1 MNVNVLLM
9 EVNVQNKTA
18 KKLVKKIIKIRFNVN
33 AVFTIVIAV
42 LMSIKKI
49 INVLLKIDE
58 L

>member
-1 MNVNVLLM
+1 M
-9 EVNVQNKTA
+9 EVNVQYKTA
-18 KKLVKKIIKIRFNVN
+18 KKLVIEIIKIRLNVN